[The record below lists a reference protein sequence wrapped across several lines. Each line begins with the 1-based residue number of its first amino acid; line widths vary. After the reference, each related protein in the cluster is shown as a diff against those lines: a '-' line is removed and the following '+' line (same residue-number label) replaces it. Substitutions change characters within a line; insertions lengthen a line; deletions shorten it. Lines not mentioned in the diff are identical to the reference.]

1 MIYNYCQQYEKGL
14 ITYNE
19 FVDKIKGKSID
30 YIDIIM
36 CMKVFNKI
44 IN

>member
-1 MIYNYCQQYEKGL
+1 MIYKYCQLFDKGL
-14 ITYNE
+14 ITYEE
-19 FVDKIKGKSID
+19 FVNEIKGKSID
-30 YIDIIM
+30 YIDVIM

>member
-30 YIDIIM
+30 YIDVIM